1 MVADLYTLYM
11 DALRTWAAHAADCG
25 TCTADQPT
33 CPIGTRLWEQFTHRQ
48 DEYLN
53 RNRKTQ

>member
-11 DALRTWAAHAADCG
+11 DALRRWTEHAADCG
-25 TCTADQPT
+25 SCTADQPA
-33 CPIGTRLWEQFTHRQ
+33 CPTGTRRWQRFAARQ

-53 RNRKTQ
+53 RNRKQ